1 MTEQTS
7 LDTLAIKYETDKS
20 SLHHDYCSIY
30 EKLFSN
36 LRQNNFVFIECGIGG
51 YEYIDR
57 GGQSAKMWRE
67 YFPLADIITFDI
79 NEKNI
84 PNFEG
89 ITVFKGSQID
99 REFIVDMFTKVGN
112 PNVFLDDGSH
122 VNSHVIE
129 TFEIVFPL
137 LKPQG
142 IYVVED
148 FETSFYERDG
158 FGGTLDISDY
168 TANTSLNYFRKL
180 VDEVNYKYIEGFTPN
195 EIFKDQIESISFYRN
210 LIVITKK

>member
-1 MTEQTS
+1 MSKQTP
-7 LDTLAIKYETDKS
+7 LDEIAIKYETDKS

-30 EKLFSN
+30 EKLFSS
-36 LRQNNFVFIECGIGG
+36 LRYDKFVFIECGIGG

-57 GGQSAKMWRE
+57 GGQSARMWRE
-67 YFPLADIITFDI
+67 YFPLADIVTFDI
-79 NEKNI
+79 HKKHL

-89 ITVFKGSQID
+89 IKVFKGSQID
-99 REFIVDMFTKVGN
+99 REFLVDMFTKVGN
-112 PNVFLDDGSH
+112 PTVFLDDGSH

-158 FGGTLDISDY
+158 FGGTLDLSDY
-168 TANTSLNYFRKL
+168 TVNTSLNYFRKL

-195 EIFKDQIESISFYRN
+195 EKFKDQIESISFYRN
-210 LIVITKK
+210 LIVIHKK